1 MASYSYSSSSSSRSS
16 SSQEDSRSMRAT
28 SQLSDRMYDA
38 LKVDRNRFQ
47 REFFTPE
54 PISRTGNYYPRYKIT
69 GSMETGTQHVS
80 YLSRPYFSY
89 KIPSRYGFS
98 KFIKVRKI

>member
-16 SSQEDSRSMRAT
+16 SSQEDSRSLS
-28 SQLSDRMYDA
+28 SQLTDEMYDA

-80 YLSRPYFSY
+80 YLSRPYYSY

-98 KFIKVRKI
+98 KFITVRKL

>member
-1 MASYSYSSSSSSRSS
+1 MASYSCSSSSSSRSS
-16 SSQEDSRSMRAT
+16 SSQEDSRSLS
-28 SQLSDRMYDA
+28 SQLTDEMYDA

-69 GSMETGTQHVS
+69 GAMETGSPHVS
-80 YLSRPYFSY
+80 YLSRPYYSY
-89 KIPSRYGFS
+89 KIPSRYGLS
-98 KFIKVRKI
+98 KFITVRKM